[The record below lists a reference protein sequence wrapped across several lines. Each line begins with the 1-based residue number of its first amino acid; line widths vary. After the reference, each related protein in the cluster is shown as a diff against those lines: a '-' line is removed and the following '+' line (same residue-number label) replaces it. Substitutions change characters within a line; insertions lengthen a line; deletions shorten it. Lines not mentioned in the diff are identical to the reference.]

1 MQIPHWRQSGYAK
14 ENTPAGER
22 SKAIAR
28 DRCGRTLLF
37 TLELFLQLIFPTTL
51 LPLRLWSWVQRP
63 PLFCTEPLLIEL
75 LLQMKLA
82 LRSFELFRVILC
94 RLRE

>member
-1 MQIPHWRQSGYAK
+1 MPRRQAITQPK
-14 ENTPAGER
+14 CQNENCCR
-22 SKAIAR
+22 SSASNV
-28 DRCGRTLLF
+28 GLTL
-37 TLELFLQLIFPTTL
+37 TLELLLQLILPTTL